1 MSSTSDIRCIRVD
14 YTDEKQMEHLT
25 YLLNAYS
32 MDPMGG
38 GNPLSDEVKQRLKE
52 DLRNVHRAQSWL
64 AYIGADREQ
73 PVGLINCFEG
83 YSTFRARPLLNI
95 HDIVVLP
102 EHRGKNIGATLI
114 ETVVQQAK
122 EAGYC
127 KITLEVRSDN
137 PAERLYRRL
146 GFNDG
151 NHPMNFLTKE
161 L

>member
-1 MSSTSDIRCIRVD
+1 MSNGTDISCIGVD
-14 YTDEKQMEHLT
+14 FTDERQMEHLVHM
-25 YLLNAYS
+25 LNAYS
-32 MDPMGG
+32 IDPMGG
-38 GNPLSDEVKQRLKE
+38 GNPLTEEVKQRLKE
-52 DLRNVHRAQSWL
+52 DLRNVHGASSWL
-64 AYIGADREQ
+64 AYLGDNRED
-73 PVGLINCFEG
+73 PVGLINCFKG

-102 EHRGKNIGATLI
+102 EHRGKNIGAALI
-114 ETVVQQAK
+114 ETVVGHARQ
-122 EAGYC
+122 EGYC

-146 GFNDG
+146 GFTDG

>member
-1 MSSTSDIRCIRVD
+1 MSKVVDITCIGVD
-14 YTDEKQMEHLT
+14 FNDERQMEQLVRM
-25 YLLNAYS
+25 LNAYS

-38 GNPLSDEVKQRLKE
+38 GNPLTEEVKQRLKE
-52 DLRNVHRAQSWL
+52 DLRNVNGACSWL
-64 AYIGADREQ
+64 AYLGENREE
-73 PVGLINCFEG
+73 PVGLINCFKG
-83 YSTFRARPLLNI
+83 YSTFRASPLLNI

-114 ETVVQQAK
+114 ETVVGHARR
-122 EAGYC
+122 EGYC

-146 GFNDG
+146 GFTDG
-151 NHPMNFLTKE
+151 NHPMSFLTKE